1 MQQHFCMKSFHL
13 NPLNAVL
20 SHILPPP
27 HSNLKI
33 SNGQSAVGSD
43 ASLWILGTLGNMLGC
58 EHKDFLSAAIQTEA
72 SSLPASRYVNVLQF
86 SMAGLS
92 ISASFSISVWLH
104 LFRLAGLSGQMKL
117 ASLGTSSG
125 LPRSP

>member
-33 SNGQSAVGSD
+33 TSGQSAVGSD
-43 ASLWILGTLGNMLGC
+43 ASFVDVGYIRQ
-58 EHKDFLSAAIQTEA
+58 HA
-72 SSLPASRYVNVLQF
+72 
-86 SMAGLS
+86 
-92 ISASFSISVWLH
+92 
-104 LFRLAGLSGQMKL
+104 RL
-117 ASLGTSSG
+117 
-125 LPRSP
+125 